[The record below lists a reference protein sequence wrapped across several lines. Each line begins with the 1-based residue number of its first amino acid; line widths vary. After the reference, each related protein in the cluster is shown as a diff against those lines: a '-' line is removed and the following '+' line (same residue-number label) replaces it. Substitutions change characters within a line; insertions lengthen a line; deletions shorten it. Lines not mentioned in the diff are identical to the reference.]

1 MTEQVA
7 FDSEAVAADI
17 ARWLEEHRSSAR
29 ADRFILGLSGGVD
42 SAVVCGLAARAAGAD
57 RVTGVIMPSNSN
69 PDDARYAHEVADAF
83 GVATITVD
91 LSATTAGL
99 VAAIQTGLDAE
110 DARGVAEAA
119 TGRQQQLALA
129 NVRPRLR
136 MTTLYYLAN
145 LTNGIVLGT
154 GNKSEAMIGYYTKY
168 GDGGVDLLPLID
180 LYKHQVRAVARTL
193 GVPADVIEK
202 PPSAGL
208 WPGQTDEAEIGL
220 TYDELDAALS
230 AIEAGN
236 QDTLP
241 PATRDR
247 VVRLIAVSNHKRIPI
262 PTYRLRERQVVQ

>member
-1 MTEQVA
+1 MTEQAA
-7 FDSEAVAADI
+7 FDSADVAADI
-17 ARWLEEHRSSAR
+17 ARWLEEHRTSAR
-29 ADRFILGLSGGVD
+29 ADRFVLGLSGGVD
-42 SAVVCGLAARAAGAD
+42 SAVVCGLAARAAGPE

-83 GVATITVD
+83 GVATVTVD

-99 VAAIQTGLDAE
+99 VVAIQTGLDAE
-110 DARGVAEAA
+110 DARDVAAA
-119 TGRQQQLALA
+119 ANERQQQLALA

-180 LYKHQVRAVARTL
+180 LYKHQVRAVARSL

-220 TYDELDAALS
+220 SYDELDAALA
-230 AIEAGN
+230 AIEAGEE
-236 QDTLP
+236 DKLP
-241 PATRDR
+241 VATRDR
-247 VVRLIAVSNHKRIPI
+247 VVNMITVSGHKRAPI
-262 PTYRLRERQVVQ
+262 PAYRLKERQITA